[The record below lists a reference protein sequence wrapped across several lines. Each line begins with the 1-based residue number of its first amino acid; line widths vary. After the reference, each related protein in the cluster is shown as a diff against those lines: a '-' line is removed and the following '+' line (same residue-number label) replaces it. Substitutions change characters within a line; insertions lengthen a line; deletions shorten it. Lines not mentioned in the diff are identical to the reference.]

1 MEDAWRCY
9 MCRLSRLFH
18 PLPQCFY
25 RRSVLLWYRHA
36 RLNWVKLISPA
47 LWASLNRYYTHPPFI
62 LNTPVQRNHG
72 FWSGISTFHWDHWD
86 RASGVFSLVWTGD
99 GITIPMT
106 QEKRGPKKKKKK
118 NQRRGTIKWETCLKF
133 TAAILGRRFPRFSV
147 GYSRRMNKSWDI
159 PWRSRML
166 MILEYLP
173 T

>member
-1 MEDAWRCY
+1 MIKMEDAWRCY

-106 QEKRGPKKKKKK
+106 QEKRGPKKKTSAVAPSSE
-118 NQRRGTIKWETCLKF
+118 RRAWSS
-133 TAAILGRRFPRFSV
+133 PPPSWV
-147 GYSRRMNKSWDI
+147 GDFRDFLLDI
-159 PWRSRML
+159 HGEWTNHGISHDGAVC
-166 MILEYLP
+166 
-173 T
+173 